1 MTARTRTKTVTFLR
15 PFVLEGI
22 DEVLPA
28 GDYRVET
35 DEELIE
41 GVSYL
46 AYRRVSVRIHLPSPT
61 GNPAL
66 SRMVVMSPGV
76 LDSTLLKASIEDTDR
91 E

>member
-1 MTARTRTKTVTFLR
+1 MTVRTRSKIVAFLH

-41 GVSYL
+41 GIPFL
-46 AYRRVSVRIHLPSPT
+46 AYRRVSVCIHLPSPS

-66 SRMVVMSPGV
+66 SRTVVMPPGV

>member
-1 MTARTRTKTVTFLR
+1 MTARTRTKTVTFLH

-41 GVSYL
+41 GIPYL
-46 AYRRVSVRIHLPSPT
+46 AYRRISVCIHLPSST

-66 SRMVVMSPGV
+66 SRMVVMPPGMP
-76 LDSTLLKASIEDTDR
+76 DSTLLKASVEDADR